1 MLSLETFFQD
11 LKHSLRMF
19 RQSWGFTLA
28 AVAALALGIG
38 ANTAIFSVVS
48 AVLLKPVP
56 FPEPER
62 LVMFMTT
69 FPQGQNSGASPAKF
83 KHFREQTT
91 VVQDGAAFRT
101 GIVNYTGGA
110 LPEQLRSAQVSADYF
125 KLFGA
130 PVIRGRTFSAEEDRP
145 ERRAG
150 GRHQPE
156 PLDAPVQQRPQHH
169 RPAAVAERRPVHGDW
184 HHRLR
189 VQHPRSSARSPTC
202 GRRSSSIRTRTI
214 RGITSSRPDA

>member
-28 AVAALALGIG
+28 AVSALALGIG

-56 FPEPER
+56 FPEPDR

-83 KHFREQTT
+83 QHFREQST

-101 GIVNYTGGA
+101 GVVNYTGGE

-145 ERRAG
+145 NGERVAVISENLWRRRFNG
-150 GRHQPE
+150 DDKVIGQPLSLSGDQYTVIGVIGFSFNTE
-156 PLDAPVQQRPQHH
+156 EFGPPPDVWTPFQLDPN
-169 RPAAVAERRPVHGDW
+169 
-184 HHRLR
+184 
-189 VQHPRSSARSPTC
+189 
-202 GRRSSSIRTRTI
+202 
-214 RGITSSRPDA
+214 TSDQGHYFQ